1 MCIRGDRR
9 IIKTRL
15 DGAKGIWPKELPNV
29 LWAYRTTARMPTG
42 ETLFRLTYGSEAITS
57 AKVGLTSYKVGNHDE
72 SRNDEALHL
81 QLDLVDKVRVTAK
94 QRLTQYQDLMVK
106 HYNSKIRCRD
116 FQVGDLVLRKVM
128 GTTKDTT

>member
-1 MCIRGDRR
+1 MAER
-9 IIKTRL
+9 ITKCFM
-15 DGAKGIWPKELPNV
+15 GIQ
-29 LWAYRTTARMPTG
+29 TARMPTG

-57 AKVGLTSYKVGNHDE
+57 AKVGLTSYKVGSHDE

-81 QLDLVDKVRVTAK
+81 QLDLVDKVRVTAE